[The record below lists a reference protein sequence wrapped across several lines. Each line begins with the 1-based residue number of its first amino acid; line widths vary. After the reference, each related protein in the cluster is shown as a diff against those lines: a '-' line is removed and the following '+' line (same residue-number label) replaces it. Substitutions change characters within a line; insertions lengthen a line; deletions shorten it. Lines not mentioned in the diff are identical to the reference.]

1 MFTIP
6 PSVLLIDDEL
16 PICTGVCGLLEMT
29 GFNAEFVTSANEG
42 YEYLRQNPHPDVI
55 LLDVN
60 LGKGVSGL
68 DALQEIKKINKYLQ
82 VVMFTS
88 QDSLETGLESMK
100 RGAID
105 FLSKPFDL
113 KLFTKIAAVAL
124 ERKKIEQIKDL
135 YFDMVLH
142 DLKNPLQVISGAFE
156 MLSLSFDSRLTPI
169 QQKMFEVAEA
179 GVKQLQMVI
188 GNVIGITNFEKK
200 SLKAR
205 HEQFSVYELLSKNMA
220 LFDNLEIVYNHNN
233 DALCTDKDLFLRVVT
248 NLVSNGCR
256 FANPGTNVLLK
267 IESDVNADIRVS
279 VENTGSYIPP
289 EMRSTVF
296 DKFLSVHTT
305 SCSVKGQNFGLGL
318 TFSKFAV
325 DAIGG
330 KIWIEGDEETPL
342 TRFVFTVNDTRC
354 EPEKKFI
361 LDMPALT
368 N

>member
-16 PICTGVCGLLEMT
+16 PICTGVCGLLQMT
-29 GFNAEFVTSANEG
+29 GFNAEFVTSASEG
-42 YEYLRQNPHPDVI
+42 YEYLRQNQHPDII

-60 LGKGVSGL
+60 LGKGESGL

-88 QDSLETGLESMK
+88 QDSLEIGLESMK

-142 DLKNPLQVISGAFE
+142 DLKNPLQVIGGAFE
-156 MLSLSFDSRLTPI
+156 MLSVSFDGRLSPI
-169 QQKMFEVAEA
+169 QQKVFDVAEA

-205 HEQFSVYELLSKNMA
+205 HEQFSIYELLSKDMA
-220 LFDNLEIVYNHNN
+220 LFDNLEILYNNN
-233 DALCTDKDLFLRVVT
+233 FDSICTDKDLFLRVVT
-248 NLVSNGCR
+248 NLVSNACR
-256 FANPGTNVLLK
+256 FANPGTNVIVK
-267 IESDVNADIRVS
+267 IEPDVNADIRVS
-279 VENTGSYIPP
+279 VENTGSFIPP
-289 EMRSTVF
+289 EMRSQVF

-305 SCSVKGQNFGLGL
+305 SNCVRGQNFGLGL

-330 KIWIEGDEETPL
+330 KIWIEGDEEKQL
-342 TRFVFTVNDTRC
+342 TRFVFTVNDTTC
-354 EPEKKFI
+354 EPEKTFV
-361 LDMPALT
+361 LDVAALA

>member
-16 PICTGVCGLLEMT
+16 PICTGVCGLLQMT
-29 GFNAEFVTSANEG
+29 GFNAEFVSSASDG
-42 YEYLRQNPHPDVI
+42 YEYLRHNPHPDII

-88 QDSLETGLESMK
+88 QDSLEIGLESMK

-113 KLFTKIAAVAL
+113 KLFIKIAAVAL

-156 MLSLSFDSRLTPI
+156 MLSTSFDNRLNPI

-205 HEQFSVYELLSKNMA
+205 HEKFSVYDLLSKNMV
-220 LFDNLEIVYNHNN
+220 LFDNLEISYGS
-233 DALCTDKDLFLRVVT
+233 DDSICTDKDLFLRVVT

-267 IESDVNADIRVS
+267 LESDVNADIRVS

-296 DKFLSVHTT
+296 DKFLSVHSTC
-305 SCSVKGQNFGLGL
+305 SSVKGQNFGLGL

-325 DAIGG
+325 DALGG
-330 KIWIEGDEETPL
+330 KIWIEGDEEKPSTK
-342 TRFVFTVNDTRC
+342 FIFTVNDSRC
-354 EPEKKFI
+354 EPEKKFTP
-361 LDMPALT
+361 DMAVFA